1 MHLTELDRSVRTMPA
16 ILREQASRCGDHPF
30 LMFDDRSFTF
40 SRADALVDDYATGLR
55 NIGVERSTHVGIMM
69 ENSPE
74 YLWVWLALGRLGAV
88 VVPLNTA
95 YKGDLLRHALS
106 HANVCVVLIGDEFLE
121 RLEAIESDLPSLHT
135 IVVNGPGAGPDTLY
149 GRNAVVL
156 EDLPQAGDVDELPDV
171 FGHDLATILFTSGT
185 TGPSKGAMLSHSLWA
200 DAALSTL
207 EIRDVREDDVFYAVS
222 PMFHG
227 APWSPSINCALATAL
242 PVGLDVR
249 FSVSRFWDRVR
260 HYSAT
265 QLFTMSPMHDWIYE
279 APPLPSDRDNPARVW
294 GPLPMSP
301 ERVDAFKQRF
311 GIEHLWFSYG
321 QSEASMLTCT
331 DVRKPH
337 KPGSSGWKRSGV
349 ELAVVD
355 DLDNVL
361 PTDHVGELVVRP
373 LRPHAIMDGYW
384 DRADA
389 NARVFRNLWYHTGDF
404 CRIDSDGE
412 VFFVDRKADYV
423 RIRSENVSSF
433 EVEEAAVL
441 HPDVLEAA
449 AYAVSPPGSA
459 EEELMLAVVARPNS
473 TVVPC
478 EIAEHCA
485 KLLPKFA
492 ILRFVEAFAEFPR
505 TPTDKVRK
513 CELRQRGV
521 GATTWDSNAER

>member
-1 MHLTELDRSVRTMPA
+1 MSKRLDAGTKHS
-16 ILREQASRCGDHPF
+16 
-30 LMFDDRSFTF
+30 LMFGDRSFTF
-40 SRADALVDDYATGLR
+40 SEADALVDDYAMGLR
-55 NIGVERSTHVGIMM
+55 SIGVERSTHLAIMM

-95 YKGDLLRHALS
+95 YKGTLLRHALRQAS
-106 HANVCVVLIGDEFLE
+106 VSVALIGHEFLE
-121 RLEAIESDLPSLHT
+121 RLEVIASDLPSLRT
-135 IVVNGPGAGPDTLY
+135 IVVNGLGAGLDILY
-149 GRNAVVL
+149 GRDAVVL
-156 EDLPQAGDVDELPDV
+156 EDLPQAGHVNELPDV

-185 TGPSKGAMLSHSLWA
+185 TGPSKGAMLSHSVWA

-207 EIRDVREDDVFYAVS
+207 EIRDVREDDVFYTVS

-227 APWSPSINCALATAL
+227 AAWSPSINCALSTAL

-249 FSVSRFWDRVR
+249 FSVTRLWDRVR
-260 HYSAT
+260 HYGAT
-265 QLFTMSPMHDWIYE
+265 QLFSISPMHDWIYE

-337 KPGSSGWKRSGV
+337 KPGSSGWKRGEV

-373 LRPHAIMDGYW
+373 LRPHTITDGYW
-384 DRADA
+384 DMADA

-423 RIRSENVSSF
+423 RIRGENVSSF

-449 AYAVSPPGSA
+449 AYAVSAPGSA
-459 EEELMLAVVARPNS
+459 EEDLMLAVIARPNA
-473 TVVPC
+473 TVVPS
-478 EIAEHCA
+478 EIAEHCSR
-485 KLLPKFA
+485 LLPQFA
-492 ILRFVEAFAEFPR
+492 IPRFVEAMDEFPR
-505 TPTDKVRK
+505 TPTNKVRK
-513 CELRQRGV
+513 DELRQRGV
-521 GATTWDSNAER
+521 GATTWDSTAKR

>member
-1 MHLTELDRSVRTMPA
+1 MHLTELDRKVRTMPA
-16 ILREQASRCGDHPF
+16 ILREQASRCGDQPF

-88 VVPLNTA
+88 GIPLNTA
-95 YKGDLLRHALS
+95 YQGTLLRHAL
-106 HANVCVVLIGDEFLE
+106 HQANVGVVLIGDEFLE

-135 IVVNGPGAGPDTLY
+135 IVVNGPGAEPDTLY
-149 GRNAVVL
+149 GRNAGVL
-156 EDLPQAGDVDELPDV
+156 ENLPQAGDVNELPDV

-242 PVGLDVR
+242 SMGLDVR

-321 QSEASMLTCT
+321 QSEALLT
-331 DVRKPH
+331 
-337 KPGSSGWKRSGV
+337 
-349 ELAVVD
+349 A
-355 DLDNVL
+355 
-361 PTDHVGELVVRP
+361 
-373 LRPHAIMDGYW
+373 
-384 DRADA
+384 
-389 NARVFRNLWYHTGDF
+389 
-404 CRIDSDGE
+404 
-412 VFFVDRKADYV
+412 
-423 RIRSENVSSF
+423 
-433 EVEEAAVL
+433 
-441 HPDVLEAA
+441 
-449 AYAVSPPGSA
+449 SP
-459 EEELMLAVVARPNS
+459 
-473 TVVPC
+473 
-478 EIAEHCA
+478 
-485 KLLPKFA
+485 
-492 ILRFVEAFAEFPR
+492 
-505 TPTDKVRK
+505 
-513 CELRQRGV
+513 
-521 GATTWDSNAER
+521 